1 MLITS
6 GSKRVNNLQLTSTCK
21 YTEKYKKTKQNKQEE
36 PKQKKEEQT
45 KKKTS

>member
-21 YTEKYKKTKQNKQEE
+21 YTEKYKKTKQNKLEE
-36 PKQKKEEQT
+36 PKQKKE
-45 KKKTS
+45 KKKIK